1 MKTEDIGINAGKIWS
16 YLSNKNDFASVFELK
31 FQLNLTNTELYLALG
46 WLAREDKI
54 VFLEEENVLKVRL
67 K

>member
-1 MKTEDIGINAGKIWS
+1 MKTEDIGINAGKIWN
-16 YLSNKNDFASVFELK
+16 YLSNKNDFSSVLELK